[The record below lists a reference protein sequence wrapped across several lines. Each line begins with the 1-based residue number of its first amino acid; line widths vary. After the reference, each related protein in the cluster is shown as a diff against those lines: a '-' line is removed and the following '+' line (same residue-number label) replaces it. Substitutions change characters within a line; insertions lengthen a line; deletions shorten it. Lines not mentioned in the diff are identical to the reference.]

1 MTDENDCRFGGVLFF
16 AAFLLSTQSS
26 SDAVKGICL
35 YPATSHK
42 PPFEVALLLPVLKDY
57 KSDGEARWIPGLP
70 TRYPWL

>member
-42 PPFEVALLLPVLKDY
+42 PPFEAALLLPVLKDY
-57 KSDGEARWIPGLP
+57 K
-70 TRYPWL
+70 

>member
-1 MTDENDCRFGGVLFF
+1 MTDENDCRFGGMLFF

-42 PPFEVALLLPVLKDY
+42 QPFEAALLLPVLKDY
-57 KSDGEARWIPGLP
+57 KSDGEVRCIPGLP